1 MILEEMIGLLGKK
14 RFEEY
19 FEEYV
24 KENVWFVI
32 EQKENYTTKITVEN
46 NLKNIFMYVEYE
58 KVDMN
63 RLNKEGQEDL
73 KVKKVAVNDK
83 QISNNQDLTVKYS
96 ELNEMMGN
104 VKNITDKKKKELC
117 VNLTSNDK
125 IYALYC
131 YEGNVEKYSKTLTG
145 VVEAV
150 KNSEKLKSEVEN
162 KINQEVKKLL
172 ENKEFE
178 NENSLVIKEIVRY
191 INYIK
196 INQYKQKIYY
206 GVPGC
211 GKSYTIK
218 KELDKVIESAE
229 DRSSRIFRVTV
240 HPDYSYGDFIGSIM
254 PKVREGKISYEFVPG
269 IFTRALKRALELKD
283 KNENVYLIVEEMTR
297 GNIAEIFGDI
307 FQLLDR
313 DENGESEY
321 EIDNENIYRSI
332 YKHGSSDS
340 DNSEENETKKP
351 ENERWLS
358 NNKIKL
364 PANFYIWGTLN
375 TSDQNVF
382 IMDNAFKR
390 RFNFQLI
397 KADGNKAEMDE
408 KLDNELKKKFFK
420 SFDENQKFWRLDN
433 DFVKELN
440 NYIIKQL
447 ELNED
452 KQIGNYFIKISGESQ
467 EFANVMANKLLYYLW
482 YDVQKVTYG
491 DKYIFNKDKITKFE
505 DIFDRDNLNDIF
517 SKNFY
522 EEVINKVNKKSENEG
537 NENE

>member
-1 MILEEMIGLLGKK
+1 MEIKKEE
-14 RFEEY
+14 
-19 FEEYV
+19 
-24 KENVWFVI
+24 I
-32 EQKENYTTKITVEN
+32 EDYIEN
-46 NLKNIFMYVEYE
+46 NLYFLCNQDDYPNEEVINKLKEEKDKLLYEKNSIVVEYKVTKIKDEYKIDEYKKDEYEYEIIKICFRKNEINMKNDNVKEILDNIYNNCDKESKHVKHPKMFEHGTKEKRSMIFKYLKE
-58 KVDMN
+58 KVN
-63 RLNKEGQEDL
+63 EEKTQTLIEKIKTKIKKYIQINK
-73 KVKKVAVNDK
+73 
-83 QISNNQDLTVKYS
+83 
-96 ELNEMMGN
+96 
-104 VKNITDKKKKELC
+104 
-117 VNLTSNDK
+117 
-125 IYALYC
+125 
-131 YEGNVEKYSKTLTG
+131 
-145 VVEAV
+145 
-150 KNSEKLKSEVEN
+150 
-162 KINQEVKKLL
+162 
-172 ENKEFE
+172 
-178 NENSLVIKEIVRY
+178 
-191 INYIK
+191 
-196 INQYKQKIYY
+196 YKQKIYY

-218 KELDKVIESAE
+218 KELDEVIESAE

-254 PKVREGKISYEFVPG
+254 PKVREGKFSYEFVPG
-269 IFTRALKRALELKD
+269 IFTRALKRALELKN

-321 EIDNENIYRSI
+321 EIDNEDIYISI
-332 YKHGSSDS
+332 YEDSSSNS

-364 PANFYIWGTLN
+364 PSNFYIWGTLN

-382 IMDNAFKR
+382 VMDNAFKR

-408 KLDNELKKKFFK
+408 KLNNEFKEKFFK
-420 SFDENQKFWRLDN
+420 SFDGNQKFWQLDN
-433 DFVKELN
+433 AFVKELN
-440 NYIIKQL
+440 NYIIKEL

-452 KQIGNYFIKISGESQ
+452 KQIGNYFIKILGENQ
-467 EFANVMANKLLYYLW
+467 EFANVVANKLLYYLW

-491 DKYIFNKDKITKFE
+491 DKYIFSKDKITKFE
-505 DIFDRDNLNDIF
+505 DIFDMDKLNDIF

-537 NENE
+537 NENESRQDI

>member
-1 MILEEMIGLLGKK
+1 MEIKKEE
-14 RFEEY
+14 
-19 FEEYV
+19 
-24 KENVWFVI
+24 I
-32 EQKENYTTKITVEN
+32 EDCIEN
-46 NLKNIFMYVEYE
+46 NLYFLCNQDGYSNNSNVINALKEKKDKLLYEENSIVVEYKVTKMQDKSKYEIIKICFRKNEINMEIEDVKEILDDIYDNCDKENKHVKHPYMRENETKENRSIIFKYLKE
-58 KVDMN
+58 KV
-63 RLNKEGQEDL
+63 NKEKTQTLIE
-73 KVKKVAVNDK
+73 
-83 QISNNQDLTVKYS
+83 
-96 ELNEMMGN
+96 
-104 VKNITDKKKKELC
+104 
-117 VNLTSNDK
+117 K
-125 IYALYC
+125 IKTKI
-131 YEGNVEKYSKTLTG
+131 EKYIQI
-145 VVEAV
+145 
-150 KNSEKLKSEVEN
+150 N
-162 KINQEVKKLL
+162 K
-172 ENKEFE
+172 
-178 NENSLVIKEIVRY
+178 
-191 INYIK
+191 
-196 INQYKQKIYY
+196 YKQKIYY

-254 PKVREGKISYEFVPG
+254 PKVKEGKISYEFVPG

-283 KNENVYLIVEEMTR
+283 KNENENVYLIVEEMTR

-332 YKHGSSDS
+332 YEHGSSDS
-340 DNSEENETKKP
+340 DNSEENETKKT
-351 ENERWLS
+351 ENKRWLS

-364 PANFYIWGTLN
+364 PSNFYIWGTLN

-382 IMDNAFKR
+382 VMDNAFKR

-397 KADGNKAEMDE
+397 KVDGNKAEMDE
-408 KLDNELKKKFFK
+408 KLNNEFKKFFK

-433 DFVKELN
+433 NFVKELN
-440 NYIIKQL
+440 NYIIEEL

-452 KQIGNYFIKISGESQ
+452 KQIGNYFIKILGESQ

-505 DIFDRDNLNDIF
+505 DIFDKEDLDDIF
-517 SKNFY
+517 DKNFF
-522 EEVINKVNKKSENEG
+522 EKVIGKG
-537 NENE
+537 NGNG

>member
-24 KENVWFVI
+24 KENVWFVVN
-32 EQKENYTTKITVEN
+32 QKNYPTEKEVLEE
-46 NLKNIFMYVEYE
+46 LKKIFMYVEYE
-58 KVDMN
+58 KVDKDN
-63 RLNKEGQEDL
+63 PKNELRVEKVVVNGEEVLN
-73 KVKKVAVNDK
+73 
-83 QISNNQDLTVKYS
+83 NNKNLTVNFN
-96 ELNEMMGN
+96 ELEEMMKN
-104 VKNITDKKKKELC
+104 VENITNENKKQLC
-117 VNLTSNDK
+117 HKLFNSK
-125 IYALYC
+125 IYVLYC
-131 YEGNVEKYSKTLTG
+131 YEGNAEKYSKTLTG

-191 INYIK
+191 MRYIK

-218 KELDKVIESAE
+218 KELDEVIESAE

-254 PKVREGKISYEFVPG
+254 PKVKEGKISYEFVPG

-283 KNENVYLIVEEMTR
+283 KNENENVYLIVEEMTR

-332 YKHGSSDS
+332 YKYGSSDS
-340 DNSEENETKKP
+340 GNSKENETKKP

-364 PANFYIWGTLN
+364 PSNFYIWGTLN

-408 KLDNELKKKFFK
+408 KLDNEFKDKFFK

-433 DFVKELN
+433 DFVNELN

-467 EFANVMANKLLYYLW
+467 EFANVVANKLLYYLW

-522 EEVINKVNKKSENEG
+522 EEVINKKSENEG

>member
-1 MILEEMIGLLGKK
+1 MEIKKEE
-14 RFEEY
+14 
-19 FEEYV
+19 
-24 KENVWFVI
+24 I
-32 EQKENYTTKITVEN
+32 EDYIEN
-46 NLKNIFMYVEYE
+46 NLYFLCNQDGRQNKKVINKLKEEKDKLLYEKNSIVVEY
-58 KVDMN
+58 KVTKIKN
-63 RLNKEGQEDL
+63 EY
-73 KVKKVAVNDK
+73 
-83 QISNNQDLTVKYS
+83 KY
-96 ELNEMMGN
+96 E
-104 VKNITDKKKKELC
+104 II
-117 VNLTSNDK
+117 K
-125 IYALYC
+125 IC
-131 YEGNVEKYSKTLTG
+131 FRK
-145 VVEAV
+145 
-150 KNSEKLKSEVEN
+150 N
-162 KINQEVKKLL
+162 KINMKNEINMKNDIVKEILDNIYDNCDK
-172 ENKEFE
+172 ENKYVE
-178 NENSLVIKEIVRY
+178 NPSMKEKKTDENRSMIFKYLKENIDEKKTQTLIEKIKEKIKNEVEE
-191 INYIK
+191 YIK
-196 INQYKQKIYY
+196 NKKIKIEKINKYKQKIYY

-218 KELDKVIESAE
+218 KELDEVIESTE

-240 HPDYSYGDFIGSIM
+240 HPDYSYGDFVGSIM
-254 PKVREGKISYEFVPG
+254 PKVREGKFSYEFVPG
-269 IFTRALKRALELKD
+269 IFTRALKRALELKN

-321 EIDNENIYRSI
+321 EIDNEDIYE
-332 YKHGSSDS
+332 YGSSDS

-364 PANFYIWGTLN
+364 PSNFYIWGTLN

-382 IMDNAFKR
+382 VMDNAFKR

-408 KLDNELKKKFFK
+408 KLNNEFKEKFFK
-420 SFDENQKFWRLDN
+420 SFDENQKFWQLDN

-440 NYIIKQL
+440 NYIIKEL

-452 KQIGNYFIKISGESQ
+452 KQIGNYFIKILGEDQ
-467 EFANVMANKLLYYLW
+467 EFANVVANKLLYYLW

-491 DKYIFNKDKITKFE
+491 DKYIFSKDKITKFE
-505 DIFDRDNLNDIF
+505 DIFDMDNLNDIF

-537 NENE
+537 NENESRQDS

>member
-1 MILEEMIGLLGKK
+1 MEIKKEELEDYI
-14 RFEEY
+14 
-19 FEEYV
+19 
-24 KENVWFVI
+24 
-32 EQKENYTTKITVEN
+32 EN
-46 NLKNIFMYVEYE
+46 NLYFLCNQDGYQNEEVINKLKEKKDKLLYEENSIVVEYKVIKIEDEHKCEIIKICFRKNEIDMSIVENVKEILDNIYNKCDTENKYVKNPSMSDTINGGNRSMIFKYLKE
-58 KVDMN
+58 KV
-63 RLNKEGQEDL
+63 
-73 KVKKVAVNDK
+73 
-83 QISNNQDLTVKYS
+83 
-96 ELNEMMGN
+96 NEE
-104 VKNITDKKKKELC
+104 KTQTLI
-117 VNLTSNDK
+117 DK
-125 IYALYC
+125 IK
-131 YEGNVEKYSKTLTG
+131 EKI
-145 VVEAV
+145 E
-150 KNSEKLKSEVEN
+150 NEVEEYIKN
-162 KINQEVKKLL
+162 KKIRIKKINK
-172 ENKEFE
+172 
-178 NENSLVIKEIVRY
+178 
-191 INYIK
+191 
-196 INQYKQKIYY
+196 YKQKIYY

-218 KELDKVIESAE
+218 KELDEVIESE
-229 DRSSRIFRVTV
+229 ENRSSRIFRVTV

-254 PKVREGKISYEFVPG
+254 PKVREKTISYEFVPG
-269 IFTRALKRALELKD
+269 IFTRALKRALELRD

-332 YKHGSSDS
+332 YEYGSSNS

-382 IMDNAFKR
+382 VMDNAFKR

-408 KLDNELKKKFFK
+408 KLNNEFKEKFFK
-420 SFDENQKFWRLDN
+420 SFDGNQKFWQLDN

-440 NYIIKQL
+440 NYIIKEL

-452 KQIGNYFIKISGESQ
+452 KQIGNYFIKILGEDQ
-467 EFANVMANKLLYYLW
+467 EFANVVANKLLYYLW

-505 DIFDRDNLNDIF
+505 DIFDKDNLNNIF
-517 SKNFY
+517 SENFY
-522 EEVINKVNKKSENEG
+522 EKVISKESENEG
-537 NENE
+537 NENESRQDI

>member
-1 MILEEMIGLLGKK
+1 MEIKKEE
-14 RFEEY
+14 
-19 FEEYV
+19 
-24 KENVWFVI
+24 I
-32 EQKENYTTKITVEN
+32 EDYIEN
-46 NLKNIFMYVEYE
+46 NLYFLCNQDRFKNDEKYTELIKNINLKKEELINNKKIIVEYE
-58 KVDMN
+58 HDNGKNTLLRVNFGREIVENLKNATYDSDGIYEIY
-63 RLNKEGQEDL
+63 NKCDTE
-73 KVKKVAVNDK
+73 N
-83 QISNNQDLTVKYS
+83 KY
-96 ELNEMMGN
+96 
-104 VKNITDKKKKELC
+104 VKNPSMSDTINGGNRSMIFKYLKEK
-117 VNLTSNDK
+117 VNEEKTQTLIDK
-125 IYALYC
+125 IK
-131 YEGNVEKYSKTLTG
+131 EKI
-145 VVEAV
+145 E
-150 KNSEKLKSEVEN
+150 NEVEEYIKN
-162 KINQEVKKLL
+162 KKIRIKKINK
-172 ENKEFE
+172 
-178 NENSLVIKEIVRY
+178 
-191 INYIK
+191 
-196 INQYKQKIYY
+196 YKQKIYY

-218 KELDKVIESAE
+218 KELDEVIESE
-229 DRSSRIFRVTV
+229 ENRSSRIFRVTV

-254 PKVREGKISYEFVPG
+254 PKVREKTISYEFVPG
-269 IFTRALKRALELKD
+269 IFTRALKRALELRD

-332 YKHGSSDS
+332 YEYGSSNS

-364 PANFYIWGTLN
+364 PSNFYIWGTLN

-382 IMDNAFKR
+382 VMDNAFKR

-408 KLDNELKKKFFK
+408 KLNNEFKEKFFK
-420 SFDENQKFWRLDN
+420 SFDGNQKFWQLDN

-440 NYIIKQL
+440 NYIIKEL

-452 KQIGNYFIKISGESQ
+452 KQIGNYFIKILGEDQ
-467 EFANVMANKLLYYLW
+467 EFANVVANKLLYYLW

-505 DIFDRDNLNDIF
+505 DIFDKDNLNNIF
-517 SKNFY
+517 SENFY
-522 EEVINKVNKKSENEG
+522 KKVINKESENEG
-537 NENE
+537 NENESRQDI